1 MYYIYKN
8 NMENLILRSGLGESD
23 NSSSDIDQ
31 KIHITSLLTIFM
43 EKFCKNS
50 RFICKILWKKNCFS
64 KRYIYGFKKTI
75 ICIFR

>member
-31 KIHITSLLTIFM
+31 KIHITSLLTIFLW
-43 EKFCKNS
+43 
-50 RFICKILWKKNCFS
+50 KIL
-64 KRYIYGFKKTI
+64 
-75 ICIFR
+75 